1 MFNRTNLTLSAR
13 SLSNRLNLGTRSF
26 ALDANVKNGGR
37 TLRTRHAHLDVLRE
51 AMAWHDE
58 YPMVPVPVGCVI
70 PSIIGSFSRQQGG
83 SGGQPRQP
91 GHPAAD
97 VRVATRTR
105 PADLVGVGVVGPCV
119 EVGILGRRP
128 ASGAVASSSSSAER
142 SSRSSERSSLDR
154 RERECA
160 GRLSPAKPGLKRAAR
175 RAAASAAAPAAIF
188 AAAGPGK

>member
-51 AMAWHDE
+51 AMAGHDVD
-58 YPMVPVPVGCVI
+58 PMMPVGPVI

-91 GHPAAD
+91 GRPTAD

-119 EVGILGRRP
+119 EVGVLGRRP
-128 ASGAVASSSSSAER
+128 ASASST
-142 SSRSSERSSLDR
+142 ERSSLSG
-154 RERECA
+154 ERSSLGECA
-160 GRLSPAKPGLKRAAR
+160 GRKSPVKPGLKRAAR
-175 RAAASAAAPAAIF
+175 RAAASAAPAAIF

>member
-1 MFNRTNLTLSAR
+1 MFHRTNLTLSAR

-51 AMAWHDE
+51 AMAWHDV
-58 YPMVPVPVGCVI
+58 YPLMPVPVGCVI

-91 GHPAAD
+91 GHPTAD
-97 VRVATRTR
+97 VRVPSRSR
-105 PADLVGVGVVGPCV
+105 PADLVGVRCVGPCV
-119 EVGILGRRP
+119 EVGVLGRRP
-128 ASGAVASSSSSAER
+128 ASAASASASAER
-142 SSRSSERSSLDR
+142 SSLSSERSSLG
-154 RERECA
+154 EREERT
-160 GRLSPAKPGLKRAAR
+160 GRKSPVKPGFKRAAW
-175 RAAASAAAPAAIF
+175 RAAASAAAPAAIL